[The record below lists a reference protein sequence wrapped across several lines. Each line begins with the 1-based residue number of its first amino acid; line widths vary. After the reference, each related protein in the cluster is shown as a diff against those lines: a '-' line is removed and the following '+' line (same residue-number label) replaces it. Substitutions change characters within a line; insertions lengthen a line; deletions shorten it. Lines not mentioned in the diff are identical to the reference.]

1 MYKRQDR
8 YSLYLKSLFKKIDK
22 RGATLVVFQPTTS
35 FIDGLTSQNQ
45 SSEEILKQ
53 GVREGTNTAMDRLA
67 DYMID
72 RAEQYQPVISIPA
85 NIDVELVFIE
95 GVALDG
101 SNILEQ
107 QDTKKKVKKLSF
119 NEVTNE

>member
-1 MYKRQDR
+1 
-8 YSLYLKSLFKKIDK
+8 
-22 RGATLVVFQPTTS
+22 
-35 FIDGLTSQNQ
+35 
-45 SSEEILKQ
+45 
-53 GVREGTNTAMDRLA
+53 MDRLA